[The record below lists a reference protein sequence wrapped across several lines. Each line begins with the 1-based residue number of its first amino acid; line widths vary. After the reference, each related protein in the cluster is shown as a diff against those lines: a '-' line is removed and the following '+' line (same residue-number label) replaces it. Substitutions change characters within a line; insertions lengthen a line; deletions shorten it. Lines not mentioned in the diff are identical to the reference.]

1 MPSDTFYVLLFL
13 LWNIVQWMM
22 WYFTLHNLFPTK
34 LSPALTYG
42 IELVISIVGVCTL
55 YYMDG
60 SVLGKLVTPFLTF
73 ILPAILL
80 HRSTVFRKLVACVAI
95 LFSMVCTETVCSFF
109 MPTIMLEVANRSFYD
124 IQYVFYYV
132 EFLFCQGLFLLMVC
146 LIFRRWNR
154 TVSGYLT
161 AREGWLFLLF
171 PLSQYI
177 LLAGWYINFMD
188 EYSVFQV
195 ISSAVVAIF
204 CVVAD
209 MLLFRTLKRNSENA
223 KLHAQNDLLQKQI
236 TVQNHYYEALA
247 QNYSDMSRL
256 RHDIGNH
263 LFTIQA
269 LLKDNKKNEA
279 MQYAAELQQSDLV
292 KALMSDCHNTVVSA
306 FLQHKTEALTTAGI
320 DISCHVSL
328 PACTAVSDTDII
340 IALGNILDNAAEACQ
355 QTEKP
360 YIHLQLLYQDQLL
373 RFEAANPCPDRP
385 EVKKRRIP
393 YLERGIGSGI
403 LQALAEKY
411 NGNYNGYNDGNIYHT
426 VLVLKENASDIPAC
440 E

>member
-1 MPSDTFYVLLFL
+1 MPQNAVYVLLFL
-13 LWNIVQWMM
+13 LWNITQWMM
-22 WYFTLHNLFPTK
+22 WHFTLNKLFPLK
-34 LSPALTYG
+34 LPPVLTYL
-42 IELVISIVGVCTL
+42 IELAVSVSGVCLL
-55 YYMDG
+55 YYQGG
-60 SVLGKLVTPFLTF
+60 SVLAKLLFPILFF
-73 ILPAILL
+73 ILPTVLL
-80 HRSTVFRKLVACVAI
+80 HCSTVFRKLVACVAI
-95 LFSMVCTETVCSFF
+95 LFSMVCTETVCSLF
-109 MPTIMLEVANRSFYD
+109 MPTVMLEVANRSFYG

-132 EFLFCQGLFLLMVC
+132 EFLFCQGLFLLMVY
-146 LIFRRWNR
+146 LIFRRWDR

-161 AREGWLFLLF
+161 AKEGWLFFLF

-209 MLLFRTLKRNSENA
+209 LLLFRTLKRNSENA
-223 KLHAQNDLLQKQI
+223 KLHAQNELLQKQI

-279 MQYAAELQQSDLV
+279 IQYAAELQQSDLI

-306 FLQHKTEALTTAGI
+306 FLQHKTEALTAAGI
-320 DISCHVSL
+320 DAKCHVSL
-328 PACTAVSDTDII
+328 PAHIAVSDTDVI

-355 QTEKP
+355 QTDNP
-360 YIHLQLLYQDQLL
+360 YIRLKLMYQDQMLH
-373 RFEAANPCPDRP
+373 FETVNSCPAQP
-385 EVKKRRIP
+385 KTKKRRISC
-393 YLERGIGSGI
+393 LERGIGSGI

-411 NGNYNGYNDGNIYHT
+411 HGRFNGYADSTTYHT
-426 VLVLKENASDIPAC
+426 ILVLKESTSDISQ
-440 E
+440 

>member
-1 MPSDTFYVLLFL
+1 MSTEFFYVLLFL
-13 LWNIVQWMM
+13 LWNITQWMM
-22 WYFTLHNLFPTK
+22 WHFTLHKLFPTK
-34 LSPALTYG
+34 LSPALTYL
-42 IELVISIVGVCTL
+42 IDLAVTVAGVCLL
-55 YYMDG
+55 YYQG
-60 SVLGKLVTPFLTF
+60 SSVLAKLLFPILFF
-73 ILPAILL
+73 ILPTQLL

-109 MPTIMLEVANRSFYD
+109 MPTIMLEVANRSFYG
-124 IQYVFYYV
+124 IKYTFYYV
-132 EFLFCQGLFLLMVC
+132 EFLFCQGLFLLMVY
-146 LIFRRWNR
+146 LIFRRWDR

-161 AREGWLFLLF
+161 AKEGWLFFLF

-188 EYSVFQV
+188 EYSVLQV
-195 ISSAVVAIF
+195 ISSAVVAIL

-209 MLLFRTLKRNSENA
+209 LLLFRTLKRNSENA

-279 MQYAAELQQSDLV
+279 IQYAAELQQSKLV

-306 FLQHKTEALTTAGI
+306 FLQHKTEVLTAAGI
-320 DISCHVSL
+320 DVRCYADL
-328 PACTAVSDTDII
+328 PAHTAVSDTDII

-355 QTEKP
+355 QTDKP
-360 YIHLQLLYQDQLL
+360 YIRLNLIYQDHLL
-373 RFEAANPCPDRP
+373 HFETVNACAVQPKA
-385 EVKKRRIP
+385 KKRRIP

-411 NGNYNGYNDGNIYHT
+411 HGNFSGYADGTAYHT
-426 VLVLKENASDIPAC
+426 TLVLKESTSDIPQ
-440 E
+440 